1 VDKALPK
8 IALVWTQF
16 APYHIDRC
24 EAVGERMAGR
34 MDVLAVE
41 VATASHCYA
50 WAPSGGVERARKI
63 TLFPDAVYE
72 DIGTWRRLAAMWR
85 VLRGC
90 RTVFMGIPYSG
101 RDVIVLSWLLRL
113 VGVRVCMMSDSKF
126 DDMPRNVWFE
136 LVKSLLLTAYR
147 GALVAGRRQ
156 VAYLHFLR
164 FRRRPVLMGYDVVS
178 GDRLR
183 ALAACTR
190 PARCAGRNAISCLWG
205 VLWPR
210 SACCR

>member
-1 VDKALPK
+1 
-8 IALVWTQF
+8 
-16 APYHIDRC
+16 
-24 EAVGERMAGR
+24 
-34 MDVLAVE
+34 
-41 VATASHCYA
+41 
-50 WAPSGGVERARKI
+50 
-63 TLFPDAVYE
+63 
-72 DIGTWRRLAAMWR
+72 MWR

-113 VGVRVCMMSDSKF
+113 VGVRVCMMSDPKF

-183 ALAACTR
+183 ALAARSARRAALGGTR
-190 PARCAGRNAISCLWG
+190 FPVCGAFCGQEAPAAADRAYAAYVAQAGEGRGGWCWRALAPTSRRCAPGSPNWG
-205 VLWPR
+205 WRIAWCSPASFR
-210 SACCR
+210 KRRWQRRWTARWRWCW